1 MSIIKGRMTTRLD
14 REFVVF
20 LIGMRIN
27 KFWSFGQW
35 WPVAMAM
42 PRMIQELVKNPAAG
56 FLGSEQWFG
65 RTTMMVQY
73 WESFEKLEAY
83 ARNPNAEHYPNWVKF
98 NKHVRASGA
107 VGVWHETYQ
116 IAPGKHESIYV
127 NMPPFG
133 LGKVSKGIQ
142 VTDYLDEARNRMK
155 ASAQP

>member
-1 MSIIKGRMTTRLD
+1 MSIIPGRMTTQLNQ
-14 REFVVF
+14 EFVVF
-20 LIGMRIN
+20 LIGMHIN

-35 WPVAMAM
+35 WPVAMSM
-42 PRMIQELVKNPAAG
+42 PRMIQELVKNPASG

-83 ARNPNAEHYPNWVKF
+83 ARNPNAQHYPNWVRF
-98 NKHVRASGA
+98 NKLVRASGA

-133 LGKVSKGIQ
+133 LGKVSKSTT
-142 VTDYLDEARNRMK
+142 VTDHLDQARNRMQDTPK
-155 ASAQP
+155 Q

>member
-1 MSIIKGRMTTRLD
+1 M
-14 REFVVF
+14 VF
-20 LIGMRIN
+20 LIGMRVN
-27 KFWSFGQW
+27 KFWSFGKW
-35 WPVAMAM
+35 VPVAAAM
-42 PRMIQELVKNPAAG
+42 PRMIQELVKNPALG

-98 NKHVRASGA
+98 NKLVRASGA

-133 LGKVSKGIQ
+133 LGKASAATQ
-142 VTDYLDEARNRMK
+142 VTDQLDAARSRMQDTT
-155 ASAQP
+155 SA